1 MAKTEEYK
9 VSGEDIL
16 KKIKNVINEGNVR
29 KITVKSK
36 EGKVIAE
43 FPLTMGVVGTLIAP
57 VLAAISTII
66 ALASECTIALEKE
79 E

>member
-1 MAKTEEYK
+1 MAKTEEFK
-9 VSGEDIL
+9 VSGEGIIE
-16 KKIKNVINEGNVR
+16 KIKQIINEGNVR

-36 EGKVIAE
+36 EGKTIAE

-66 ALASECTIALEKE
+66 ALASECTISIEKE
-79 E
+79 D